1 MEKLRKWS
9 GSLHKSFRLLPTA
22 QFGNEDL
29 MAFLNSDDGVT
40 WQEIHVRM
48 PYDASRS
55 GGPDRSP
62 REEDDQQ
69 ENDTNEG
76 ASDPKRYRD
85 AKQVLEAC
93 GLLWQGDDG
102 RVRFTDFGRTV
113 KRFIHNANEKNVLLL
128 AQHAAFGLSA
138 CQLRNPTRAGM
149 KYHEDMLVFPFRFI
163 WQAMLKLGYRISS
176 EELNRAIFLTR
187 DQETLEEAITQIR
200 NYRQTGQ
207 ATALGEEAI
216 TGRNKNDRVIP
227 IVALASFGW
236 TLLAQKD
243 EDGFYRV
250 KPECVRLLEAAVSLP
265 AKHRDFPNVQS
276 YVEAI
281 SNAACLPRDY
291 R

>member
-1 MEKLRKWS
+1 MEKLKKWS

-29 MAFLNSDDGVT
+29 LAFLNSEDGVH
-40 WQEIHVRM
+40 WRDIYDRL

-55 GGPDRSP
+55 GGRGRAA
-62 REEDDQQ
+62 REEDQSD
-69 ENDTNEG
+69 EEDDGEG
-76 ASDPKRYRD
+76 VPDPKRYRD
-85 AKQVLEAC
+85 PKQVFETC
-93 GLLWQGDDG
+93 GLLWQDSDG
-102 RVRFTDFGRTV
+102 RVWFTEFGRTV
-113 KRFIHNANEKNVLLL
+113 KRFMSHANEKNVLLL

-149 KYHEDMLVFPFRFI
+149 KYHEEMAVFPFRFI
-163 WQAMLKLGYRISS
+163 WEAMLKLDYRINS

-187 DQETLEEAITQIR
+187 NHDMLEEAIGMVRCHRRTE
-200 NYRQTGQ
+200 G
-207 ATALGEEAI
+207 AGSLGEETI
-216 TGRNKNDRVIP
+216 TGRSKNDRIIP
-227 IVALASFGW
+227 IIALASFGW
-236 TLLAQKD
+236 TLFAQKD
-243 EDGFYRV
+243 DAGYYTV

-265 AKHRDFPNVQS
+265 AKHRDFPAVRP